1 MRQANYD
8 PKLIQPMLR
17 TEMAS
22 TLVMTIADNWI
33 TNVSVVIWIFPI
45 LFESCGRLIG
55 VEA

>member
-8 PKLIQPMLR
+8 PKLFQPMLR

-33 TNVSVVIWIFPI
+33 TNVSVVIWIFLV
-45 LFESCGRLIG
+45 LFESCGRLVG
-55 VEA
+55 VGA

>member
-45 LFESCGRLIG
+45 LLSLADG
-55 VEA
+55 

>member
-1 MRQANYD
+1 
-8 PKLIQPMLR
+8 MLR